1 MRWRSAFLFTYF
13 EHRSDV
19 STSVI
24 FHSCAS
30 SVISSSTVTSI
41 LFTLPLNSAPA
52 LKRLTSFFLTFKI
65 KSELVQ
71 SPSFRFSITYYFC
84 LGLIAQGR
92 LNFYF
97 LYALL
102 RAHHNTNSH
111 CFMCVSDIFHQIHIH
126 SIHAR
131 TQLRTCL
138 KTNGI
143 LFYIQHK
150 IRMGTS
156 FVNYFFHD
164 FLFLPWAHR
173 PGLIKL
179 PLSSSI
185 SLISSQ

>member
-1 MRWRSAFLFTYF
+1 MRWRSAFLFAYF

-52 LKRLTSFFLTFKI
+52 LKRVTSLLVLTFKI

-71 SPSFRFSITYYFC
+71 SPSFRFFITYFFC

-102 RAHHNTNSH
+102 RAHHNTDSH
-111 CFMCVSDIFHQIHIH
+111 CFVCVCNILHQINIH

-131 TQLRTCL
+131 T
-138 KTNGI
+138 
-143 LFYIQHK
+143 
-150 IRMGTS
+150 
-156 FVNYFFHD
+156 
-164 FLFLPWAHR
+164 
-173 PGLIKL
+173 
-179 PLSSSI
+179 
-185 SLISSQ
+185 

>member
-1 MRWRSAFLFTYF
+1 MRWRFAFLFAYF

-65 KSELVQ
+65 KSEL
-71 SPSFRFSITYYFC
+71 
-84 LGLIAQGR
+84 
-92 LNFYF
+92 
-97 LYALL
+97 
-102 RAHHNTNSH
+102 
-111 CFMCVSDIFHQIHIH
+111 
-126 SIHAR
+126 
-131 TQLRTCL
+131 
-138 KTNGI
+138 
-143 LFYIQHK
+143 
-150 IRMGTS
+150 GTS

-173 PGLIKL
+173 SGRLNFCFL
-179 PLSSSI
+179 
-185 SLISSQ
+185 